1 MNKNLLLLIFRAV
14 ALGLGIGSLILLWM
28 NEIGTNDALTLLAIG
43 SICLSISAISENT
56 AKPPNE

>member
-43 SICLSISAISENT
+43 LICLSISAISENT